1 MRAQSDLPVIVG
13 LLCSVVSRQREPLR
27 QPKPA
32 KHTGR
37 SGQCMMRQSGSVSRQ
52 KACRPG
58 ADATCCVKFYVLY
71 PCWERSVHTLLVT
84 GARLCFCTR
93 DGATTGAVR
102 APPSRSWAHL
112 DTRQED
118 SHEVFGLPRK
128 RNKSEAWRRQ
138 RRSWVLSLLHLHR
151 WPLQSPPLLLYTLRS
166 GAGPHHILDGPGLV
180 RACGRE
186 AARRSGHGV
195 PIAACTRQATHSW
208 SASWPGCVSGERMS
222 RSGCGRNAVTQR
234 RVAGEKRTPHLCTQ
248 QSRRRSR
255 A

>member
-32 KHTGR
+32 KHTGW

-102 APPSRSWAHL
+102 PVVLGHTLTHGRRIHTRCLAYRGKGTSLKPGEGSEGVGCCPSCTCIGGRSSL
-112 DTRQED
+112 RPCYSTRSDQVPGPIT
-118 SHEVFGLPRK
+118 SSMVQGSSVPAVGK
-128 RNKSEAWRRQ
+128 
-138 RRSWVLSLLHLHR
+138 LLGD
-151 WPLQSPPLLLYTLRS
+151 PVTVYPLLPAHDKPRIH
-166 GAGPHHILDGPGLV
+166 GQQVG
-180 RACGRE
+180 RAASAGRE
-186 AARRSGHGV
+186 
-195 PIAACTRQATHSW
+195 
-208 SASWPGCVSGERMS
+208 
-222 RSGCGRNAVTQR
+222 
-234 RVAGEKRTPHLCTQ
+234 
-248 QSRRRSR
+248 
-255 A
+255 